1 MMATQT
7 FTTPS
12 NKSNDCLAHKINFL
26 LIDDDEAAHM
36 LHKIAIEDA
45 GKDLSTVKS
54 YYSVDTAINCL
65 KKIIDSGSTENWPK
79 YIFLDINMPL
89 KTGYDFIE
97 EFSALNSGY
106 EIPKIYMVSSSENP
120 KDIKKASES
129 KIIHSF
135 KTKFLDKEFIASL

>member
-1 MMATQT
+1 MGTQT
-7 FTTPS
+7 LKYP
-12 NKSNDCLAHKINFL
+12 NQKKSDCTDHKINFL

-45 GKDLSTVKS
+45 GRDLKTVKS
-54 YYSVDTAINCL
+54 YYSVDTAISCL
-65 KKIIDSGSTENWPK
+65 KEIILCGQNENWPE

-97 EFSALNSGY
+97 EFSKLNSQY
-106 EIPKIYMVSSSENP
+106 RIPKIYMVSSSENP
-120 KDIKKASES
+120 KDIKKAED
-129 KIIHSF
+129 IDLIHSF